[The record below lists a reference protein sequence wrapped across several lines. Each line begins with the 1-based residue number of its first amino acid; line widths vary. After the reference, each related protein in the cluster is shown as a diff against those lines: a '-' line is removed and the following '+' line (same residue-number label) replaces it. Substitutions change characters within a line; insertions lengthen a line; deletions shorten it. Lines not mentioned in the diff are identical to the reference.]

1 MPPPGSEDSGWEA
14 ASDSPVSGPSEDA
27 EDVED
32 IEEEGAEDEAEE
44 DEEDWEALEEGGGT
58 LPEEEGDG
66 WEAEET
72 GRDWE
77 SDSPWAGKWHPAMT
91 KAQQHSTNAAAFS
104 MSNFRSPLPMKTPHF
119 FSGNAVPKPAAP
131 KIQSFFHYSPTKYRN

>member
-58 LPEEEGDG
+58 LPEEEGD
-66 WEAEET
+66 
-72 GRDWE
+72 
-77 SDSPWAGKWHPAMT
+77 PAMT